1 MANNI
6 APEWPVNNDALWYC
20 IITQKSAPD
29 ADGVTTDVP
38 VTGLSDVE
46 AFACATEELKD
57 ATPIDAGLLVALTN
71 VSGSGV
77 YYGYPNGNTAA
88 SVLIPAYNDTPVFIH
103 FRSPSARWHE
113 VARTIV
119 RNTRTAT

>member
-20 IITQKSAPD
+20 AITKKEPD
-29 ADGVTTDVP
+29 AEGIPAESP
-38 VTGLSDVE
+38 VVGLTDVE
-46 AFACATEELKD
+46 AFACATEELKG
-57 ATPIDAGLLVALTN
+57 ATPIDASLVVPLTN
-71 VSGSGV
+71 VTGTPY
-77 YYGYPNGNTAA
+77 YYGYANGTSAA
-88 SVLIPAYNDTPVFIH
+88 DALIPSFNDTPVFIH

>member
-20 IITQKSAPD
+20 AITKKEPD
-29 ADGVTTDVP
+29 AGGIPAESP
-38 VTGLSDVE
+38 VVGLTDVE

-57 ATPIDAGLLVALTN
+57 ATPIDASLLVPLTN
-71 VSGSGV
+71 VSGTHY
-77 YYGYPNGNTAA
+77 YYGYANGNSAA
-88 SVLIPAYNDTPVFIH
+88 SVLIPGYTGTPVFIH
-103 FRSPSARWHE
+103 FRSASARWHE